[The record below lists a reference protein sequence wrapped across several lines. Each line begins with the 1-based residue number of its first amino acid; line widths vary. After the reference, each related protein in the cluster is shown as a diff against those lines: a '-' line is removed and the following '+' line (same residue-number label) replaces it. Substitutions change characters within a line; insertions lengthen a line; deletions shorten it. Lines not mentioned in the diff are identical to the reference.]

1 MTDSTNFSADYTRN
15 RVRQTV
21 IPALQ
26 AIQPS
31 FYPLYSRMLGHLEED
46 EAFLEQTADEAFEKA
61 QQASGL
67 DAGVLGE
74 RPLAIL
80 FRVLRRYFGSHQV
93 SCETVQMEAA
103 QRLLRQ
109 KRGRIQLQKNCW
121 LEWNAG
127 LLSICRDEGE
137 FQMAP
142 LEVGPGKLPENS
154 LASGCLRL
162 LNCEQFT
169 NLQKRECN
177 ILKKT
182 IDYDKIYGRLFLRQK
197 KEGDYLRL
205 AHRKVGKPLRKWWN
219 EQKIPPRQRS
229 RIPVLSAEESP
240 VWVYGLGADERVL
253 PTKETVRFLV
263 IDIEEEAL

>member
-1 MTDSTNFSADYTRN
+1 M
-15 RVRQTV
+15 
-21 IPALQ
+21 
-26 AIQPS
+26 
-31 FYPLYSRMLGHLEED
+31 
-46 EAFLEQTADEAFEKA
+46 EQTADEAFEKA

-74 RPLAIL
+74 LPLAIL

-197 KEGDYLRL
+197 KKGIICALHTVRWESRCGNGGMSRRYR
-205 AHRKVGKPLRKWWN
+205 HG
-219 EQKIPPRQRS
+219 QRS
-229 RIPVLSAEESP
+229 RIPVL
-240 VWVYGLGADERVL
+240 
-253 PTKETVRFLV
+253 PTRNHRFGCTGSVRTSGFCRRKRQCV
-263 IDIEEEAL
+263 FW